1 MAGYRDVTMYG
12 PVSAEGELACTVAPS
27 NAPNQIDRIEVLAY
41 SMLRSELNV
50 HHSNNCIDF
59 QYGATR
65 IPAFSVKESSSSY
78 DDNNLPRYVVGDSG
92 LGISLVAAGLPSGIA
107 VVKTDGAYTAATTF
121 GSHPATFDVD
131 AASVVVAEPYT
142 YLYEVDMLIA
152 PDVSAICA
160 ALANAT
166 VYWDAAAAAATATVL
181 TPEPRNAKK
190 YTVSVAL
197 LDLLP
202 NHGVRHVVRVEYTL
216 TSDDALVESWSHAP
230 VSLQT
235 LQSRSALPKSGEFLY
250 LQRRAYTL
258 AIALTF
264 DTGETLRVENVDAL
278 CTGTVVVPP
287 WVQPNWPVFGIG
299 DDYTVARNNTDAAN
313 ALIGH
318 LVLKNGLVD
327 GGRLQLAPAETGFVA
342 QSAVTKY
349 YQVKA
354 LRVSAAFIDLLRSE
368 LGLLAPTPY
377 AASDTRAAD
386 EAYQMA
392 GTEAR
397 GMGMAP
403 DRVYHLAQLAYDYVG
418 SLPTEVRWDAVRVKA
433 WRVIREDPSRL
444 SAYAAYYT
452 PDASNAAFTLDASP
466 IALPYTFPPGS
477 FDFLRAA
484 TPQLVNFRFKPDL
497 TRVLE
502 SRFAES
508 TTPLLFMKAVRE
520 AYSAARG
527 RAVDD
532 DLPELS
538 LVAAGGG
545 EFRHSRPFVV
555 VHVDR
560 LATLLSLDAR
570 TVFDKTPDT
579 RAPYASSKRAAGAA
593 EAHVLSLPSSRSFAQ
608 TAYEVLER
616 YNRNATKQRSFILKP
631 RVANI
636 VTATLRVG
644 PYATAD
650 LLCAEAERAM
660 NAAVD
665 ALPLP
670 NKHPVVV
677 RVGATPYIEVECATN
692 VTLLFG
698 TGASVLRSAHRLL
711 GFRTADTSAAASSAV
726 RAPFPYDLGDD
737 PKMLRV
743 TVYVNGT
750 EAAPMYHETRDEQEC
765 TFLMYIGALPSILQ
779 TQSDPCCTSAVLR
792 MSDYGSKVVHMQ
804 QTLQKIDRIALRF
817 AVHLPSSS
825 SSSTGDAPLYNFRN
839 QNVLVVLRLWE
850 VAEAGKRADSYNRSI
865 FVTQQ
870 RA

>member
-1 MAGYRDVTMYG
+1 
-12 PVSAEGELACTVAPS
+12 
-27 NAPNQIDRIEVLAY
+27 
-41 SMLRSELNV
+41 
-50 HHSNNCIDF
+50 
-59 QYGATR
+59 
-65 IPAFSVKESSSSY
+65 
-78 DDNNLPRYVVGDSG
+78 
-92 LGISLVAAGLPSGIA
+92 
-107 VVKTDGAYTAATTF
+107 
-121 GSHPATFDVD
+121 
-131 AASVVVAEPYT
+131 
-142 YLYEVDMLIA
+142 
-152 PDVSAICA
+152 
-160 ALANAT
+160 
-166 VYWDAAAAAATATVL
+166 
-181 TPEPRNAKK
+181 
-190 YTVSVAL
+190 
-197 LDLLP
+197 
-202 NHGVRHVVRVEYTL
+202 
-216 TSDDALVESWSHAP
+216 
-230 VSLQT
+230 
-235 LQSRSALPKSGEFLY
+235 
-250 LQRRAYTL
+250 
-258 AIALTF
+258 
-264 DTGETLRVENVDAL
+264 
-278 CTGTVVVPP
+278 
-287 WVQPNWPVFGIG
+287 
-299 DDYTVARNNTDAAN
+299 
-313 ALIGH
+313 
-318 LVLKNGLVD
+318 
-327 GGRLQLAPAETGFVA
+327 
-342 QSAVTKY
+342 
-349 YQVKA
+349 
-354 LRVSAAFIDLLRSE
+354 
-368 LGLLAPTPY
+368 
-377 AASDTRAAD
+377 
-386 EAYQMA
+386 
-392 GTEAR
+392 
-397 GMGMAP
+397 
-403 DRVYHLAQLAYDYVG
+403 
-418 SLPTEVRWDAVRVKA
+418 LPTEVRWDAVRVKA
-433 WRVIREDPSRL
+433 WSVIREDVTILNARQ
-444 SAYAAYYT
+444 YEAYYT
-452 PDASNAAFTLDASP
+452 PDASNAEFTLDASP

-497 TRVLE
+497 TSVLE

-532 DLPELS
+532 LPELS
-538 LVAAGGG
+538 LLPTGGG
-545 EFRHSRPFVV
+545 ELRHSRPFAV

-579 RAPYASSKRAAGAA
+579 RTPYASSKRASGAA

-650 LLCAEAERAM
+650 LLCAEVERAM

-665 ALPLP
+665 ALP
-670 NKHPVVV
+670 NKPHPVVV
-677 RVGATPYIEVECATN
+677 RVGATPYIEIECATK

-711 GFRTADTSAAASSAV
+711 GFRSADTSAASSAV

-779 TQSDPCCTSAVLR
+779 TQSDPCCTNAVLR

-865 FVTQQ
+865 FVTEQ